1 MSPKELLY
9 IDDALSHE
17 QYLIC
22 QCSDVESRLQDASL
36 KQLVGNLKSKHQNLW
51 DQLYNLI

>member
-17 QYLIC
+17 KYLIN
-22 QCSDVESRLQDASL
+22 QCSDVESKLQDASL
-36 KQLVGNLKSKHQNLW
+36 KQLVGKLKSMHQNLY
-51 DQLYNLI
+51 DQFLNLI

>member
-22 QCSDVESRLQDASL
+22 QCQDVESKLQDATL
-36 KQLVGNLKSKHQNLW
+36 KQLVGNLKSKHQNLY
-51 DQLYNLI
+51 DQFLNLI